1 MDKNELV
8 NELARRRG
16 FLWPAFELY
25 GGAAG
30 FYDYGPLGA
39 PLKRR
44 IEDIWRQYFVISEGF
59 AEIEAPTIGV
69 EGIYQASG
77 HLSGFSDPLTS
88 CKECKEIYRADHL
101 IKHIIEVPDAL
112 SNEEIYKCIQ
122 DNEIGCPECG
132 GELSEVYEFNL
143 MFKTMIGPGN
153 KMAGYLRPETAQ
165 GMFINFPRLL
175 RYFRDSLPFAAVQI
189 GKSFRNEISP
199 RQGVIRLREFTQ
211 AEAEIFIDPRD
222 KSHPRFAEIA
232 DIKMKFYSQAAQEK
246 GEEEEMTFG
255 EAAQRGV
262 VAHQALAYYVARTYQ
277 FLLAVGV
284 AADKLRFRQHKS
296 DEMAHYAADCWDAEV
311 FLDRL
316 GWIEI
321 VGVADRTDYDL
332 VAHAQASR
340 VNLSVFVHYDQ
351 PVKRKKLVIK
361 PDYKALGPRFK
372 ARAKAVGEALKAL
385 SPEELE
391 ASRGDKIYLTIEGER
406 IEIDSSL
413 VSFESVEEE
422 IRGEEV
428 VPHVIEPSFGI
439 DRIIYT
445 VLDHSFYQDDVE
457 GEMRSVLRFNPA
469 VAPIEVAVL
478 PLMDR
483 KELSDPARAI
493 VQELRSSG
501 MRVDYDASGSIG
513 RRYRRND
520 EIGTPFD
527 ITVDY
532 EIREHG
538 TVTIRDRDSMKQIKV
553 SRRQIADKLSALLA
567 GRIKFEDAGE
577 PVALGKKE

>member
-1 MDKNELV
+1 LRIGMDKYDKV
-8 NELARRRG
+8 TELARRRG

-44 IEDIWRQYFVISEGF
+44 IEDVWRQFFVIQEGF

-69 EGIYQASG
+69 EGIFQASG
-77 HLSGFSDPLTS
+77 HLSGFSDPLTG
-88 CKECKEIYRADHL
+88 CRECKEVYRADHL
-101 IKHIIEVPDAL
+101 IKHLVEVPDAL
-112 SNEEIYKCIQ
+112 PNEEIYRVIKE
-122 DNEIGCPECG
+122 NEISCPECG
-132 GELSEVYEFNL
+132 GELSDVYEFNL

-153 KMAGYLRPETAQ
+153 KMPGYLRPETAQ

-189 GKSFRNEISP
+189 GKSYRNEISP

-222 KSHPRFAEIA
+222 KTHPRFCEVEN
-232 DIKMKFYSQAAQEK
+232 IKAKFYSQAAQER
-246 GEEEEMTFG
+246 GEPDEMTFG
-255 EAAQRGV
+255 EAVERGV
-262 VAHQALAYYVARTYQ
+262 IAHQMLAYYVARTCQ
-277 FLLAVGV
+277 FLAAVGV
-284 AADKLRFRQHKS
+284 SPDKMRFRQHKS

-332 VAHAQASR
+332 RAHTAQSKI
-340 VNLSVFVHYDQ
+340 NLTVFVPYDK
-351 PVKRKKLVIK
+351 PVKRQRMVIK
-361 PDYKALGPRFK
+361 PDMKALGPRFK
-372 ARAKAVGEALKAL
+372 GRAKAVSEALKAL
-385 SPEELE
+385 SPEALE
-391 ASRGDKIYLTIEGER
+391 GDPICVEVDGETFEIEQ
-406 IEIDSSL
+406 SL
-413 VSFESVEEE
+413 VSYETIEDEV
-422 IRGEEV
+422 RGEEI

-439 DRIIYT
+439 DRIIYA
-445 VLDHSFYQDDVE
+445 VLDHAYFEDIVDDEIRAV
-457 GEMRSVLRFNPA
+457 MRLKPG

-483 KELSDPARAI
+483 DELTAP
-493 VQELRSSG
+493 G
-501 MRVDYDASGSIG
+501 MRLLESLRARGFRADYDTSGSIG

-520 EIGTPFD
+520 EVGTPYD
-527 ITVDY
+527 VTIDY
-532 EIREHG
+532 ETIEQG
-538 TVTIRDRDSMKQIKV
+538 TVTIRDRDSMRQVKV
-553 SRRQIADKLSALLA
+553 RADEVADKLESMLR
-567 GRIKFEDAGE
+567 GRMMFEDAG
-577 PVALGKKE
+577 ALVQKALE

>member
-1 MDKNELV
+1 M
-8 NELARRRG
+8 R
-16 FLWPAFELY
+16 
-25 GGAAG
+25 
-30 FYDYGPLGA
+30 
-39 PLKRR
+39 
-44 IEDIWRQYFVISEGF
+44 
-59 AEIEAPTIGV
+59 
-69 EGIYQASG
+69 
-77 HLSGFSDPLTS
+77 
-88 CKECKEIYRADHL
+88 
-101 IKHIIEVPDAL
+101 
-112 SNEEIYKCIQ
+112 
-122 DNEIGCPECG
+122 
-132 GELSEVYEFNL
+132 GELSQVYEFNL

-153 KMAGYLRPETAQ
+153 KMTGYLRPETAQ

-232 DIKMKFYSQAAQEK
+232 DVKMKFYSQAAQER
-246 GEEEEMTFG
+246 GEAEEMTFG
-255 EAAQRGV
+255 QAVERGI

-284 AADKLRFRQHKS
+284 APDKLRFRQHQS

-332 VAHAQASR
+332 LAHTAVSK

-351 PVKRKKLVIK
+351 PVKRKKLVVK
-361 PDYKALGPRFK
+361 PDFKALGPRFK
-372 ARAKAVGEALKAL
+372 ARAKTVGEALKAL
-385 SPEELE
+385 SPEELQDGE
-391 ASRGDKIYLTIEGER
+391 MIHLNVDGETIE
-406 IEIDSSL
+406 IEPAL
-413 VSFESVEEE
+413 VSFESVDEE

-445 VLDHSFYQDDVE
+445 VLDHSFYQDAVD
-457 GEMRSVLRFNPA
+457 GEPRSVLRFLPA
-469 VAPIEVAVL
+469 VAPIEVAIL

-483 KELSDPARAI
+483 KELAGPARAI
-493 VQELRSSG
+493 MHELRTRG
-501 MRVDYDASGSIG
+501 MRVDWDTSGSIG

-520 EIGTPFD
+520 EIGTPLAV
-527 ITVDY
+527 TVDY
-532 EIREHG
+532 DTLEQG
-538 TVTIRDRDSMKQIKV
+538 SVTIRDRDTMQQIKV
-553 SRRQIADKLSALLA
+553 PRWQIADKLAALLS
-567 GRIKFEDAGE
+567 GSLLFQDAGD
-577 PVALGKKE
+577 PVAPGKKE